1 MIQKIKLLL
10 CLTEEVYK
18 KICVK
23 LNFNVNSAKGNTVLF
38 NEEKINK
45 IELYNIDYKEYGHLW
60 FMETVIDFP
69 LFNCDYTAFE
79 DELYKHYSDIFGG
92 VIVSSLPKYDELCCS
107 YIEYSSTVELIGD
120 YSLTIEKLRVKCLP
134 EQLNKALWHQYKKPH
149 GTIEFCVDIGTDK
162 LEILARCHGTALKK
176 RISDTS
182 LHKNVGLK
190 PTAAVNQVTEKEILD
205 WLCKKHL

>member
-1 MIQKIKLLL
+1 
-10 CLTEEVYK
+10 
-18 KICVK
+18 
-23 LNFNVNSAKGNTVLF
+23 
-38 NEEKINK
+38 
-45 IELYNIDYKEYGHLW
+45 
-60 FMETVIDFP
+60 METVIDFP

-149 GTIEFCVDIGTDK
+149 GTIE
-162 LEILARCHGTALKK
+162 L
-176 RISDTS
+176 
-182 LHKNVGLK
+182 
-190 PTAAVNQVTEKEILD
+190 
-205 WLCKKHL
+205 